1 VRVLKKK
8 LNLERL
14 PESIDSLP
22 IALPMITESKSIHEL
37 LNSFLSRPSP
47 TRVAAWLNELI
58 DHCER
63 IYPHSDWAELRL
75 IDFESELPRLID
87 WFQTGLKKLTL
98 TSDSAGCL
106 LLFTNP
112 SRPSGDID
120 MASLLEDMKAA
131 IHASNTAASEAA
143 KDQARKRFAQI
154 QAMMLG
160 CGDTTTDLEVAWLDG
175 YNVAGKPAE
184 WMESPPASPFIPAES
199 AALHQLYEKSYKTR
213 NPLNPVP
220 QALGN
225 QAEWALGM
233 AYAILVTRAIAEA
246 TDLSLHEGMTA
257 RIAFATGWSSGDIE
271 FAGELIGGAWFTPK
285 RSGSSEG

>member
-1 VRVLKKK
+1 
-8 LNLERL
+8 
-14 PESIDSLP
+14 
-22 IALPMITESKSIHEL
+22 MITESKSIHDL
-37 LNSFLSRPSP
+37 LNSFLSRPGP
-47 TRVAAWLNELI
+47 TRIAAWLNELI
-58 DHCER
+58 DHCEL
-63 IYPHSDWAELRL
+63 IYPHPDWAELRL

-98 TSDSAGCL
+98 TADSAGCL
-106 LLFTNP
+106 FLLTNP

-120 MASLLEDMKAA
+120 MAALLEDLKAA

-160 CGDTTTDLEVAWLDG
+160 CGETTTDLEVAWLDG
-175 YNVAGKPAE
+175 YNVAGNPVE

-213 NPLNPVP
+213 NPLNPVV

-225 QAEWALGM
+225 QAEWALGL

-246 TDLSLHEGMTA
+246 TDLSPYEGRPA

-271 FAGELIGGAWFTPK
+271 FAGELIGGAGFTPDHAALTSDSPLADK
-285 RSGSSEG
+285 